1 MNLTAEQSATLTAV
15 AAVAWPFVQ
24 AALDKPYWTAG
35 KRRALTL
42 TAVVLIAA
50 GTWFVGAYPATAEAA
65 ITQLLS
71 VAGLV
76 LGAFNILKSVKIN
89 GISILDWAG
98 IATPGGVTRERVRQ
112 IEAKAIRKL
121 HSRKCLAL
129 LNGSWMT
136 CVTRLS

>member
-35 KRRALTL
+35 RRRILTL
-42 TAVVLIAA
+42 AAVVLIAA
-50 GTWFVGAYPATAEAA
+50 GTWLVGAYPATAEAA
-65 ITQLLS
+65 VSQVLA

-89 GISILDWAG
+89 GISVLDWAG
-98 IATPGGVTRERVRQ
+98 IITPGGVTLRPSGEGKH
-112 IEAKAIRKL
+112 AK
-121 HSRKCLAL
+121 
-129 LNGSWMT
+129 
-136 CVTRLS
+136 

>member
-42 TAVVLIAA
+42 VAVVLIAA
-50 GTWFVGAYPATAEAA
+50 GTWFVGAYPANAEAVV
-65 ITQLLS
+65 TQLLS

-76 LGAFNILKSVKIN
+76 LGAFNVLKSVKIN

-98 IATPGGVTRERVRQ
+98 IVTPGGVTLRDSGEGKH
-112 IEAKAIRKL
+112 AK
-121 HSRKCLAL
+121 
-129 LNGSWMT
+129 
-136 CVTRLS
+136 

>member
-15 AAVAWPFVQ
+15 AAVAWPFAQ

-42 TAVVLIAA
+42 AAVVLIAA
-50 GTWFVGAYPATAEAA
+50 GTWLVGAYPATAEAA
-65 ITQLLS
+65 VSQLLA

-98 IATPGGVTRERVRQ
+98 IVTPGGVTLRGPGEGKH
-112 IEAKAIRKL
+112 AK
-121 HSRKCLAL
+121 
-129 LNGSWMT
+129 
-136 CVTRLS
+136 

>member
-24 AALDKPYWTAG
+24 AALDKPYWTAAR
-35 KRRALTL
+35 RRALAL
-42 TAVVLIAA
+42 TAVALIAA
-50 GTWFVGAYPATAEAA
+50 GTWFVGAYPANAEAA
-65 ITQLLS
+65 VTQLLS

-98 IATPGGVTRERVRQ
+98 IVTPGGVTLRDSGEGKH
-112 IEAKAIRKL
+112 KA
-121 HSRKCLAL
+121 
-129 LNGSWMT
+129 
-136 CVTRLS
+136 

>member
-15 AAVAWPFVQ
+15 AAVAWPFIQ

-50 GTWFVGAYPATAEAA
+50 GTWLAGAYPATAAA
-65 ITQLLS
+65 AVTQLLS

-76 LGAFNILKSVKIN
+76 LGAFNILKSAKVN
-89 GISILDWAG
+89 GVSILDWAG
-98 IATPGGVTRERVRQ
+98 IVTPGGVTLRDGGEGRH
-112 IEAKAIRKL
+112 KA
-121 HSRKCLAL
+121 
-129 LNGSWMT
+129 
-136 CVTRLS
+136 